1 MATHAC
7 REIEGEASKNGRLY
21 HGNVVNNS
29 NDYGKHHLCVC
40 FTECESI
47 L

>member
-1 MATHAC
+1 MAAHAC
-7 REIEGEASKNGRLY
+7 REIGGGVAKNGKLY
-21 HGNVVNNS
+21 CGGVVDNS
-29 NDYGKHHLCVC
+29 NDCGKHQVCVC